1 MTKDELLAYLMTKR
15 TATAGVAVVQQNL
28 NNHQNQLNA
37 AKLKLRKTIIGLW
50 VLTILVLLTSG
61 AEGIAP
67 FLVIT
72 IGLMAFKYFMY
83 IRPAQQGVAEDQSN
97 LQIELKEPKYV
108 EGAKNFPE
116 KFYNYS
122 DAFRL
127 WKLVS
132 ENRVDDLHSA
142 FNLLETQHFQEDQLA
157 TQEEIKSL
165 QQDIAG
171 DAHLAAISSTVSAI
185 NSFRK

>member
-1 MTKDELLAYLMTKR
+1 M
-15 TATAGVAVVQQNL
+15 VQQNL
-28 NNHQNQLNA
+28 VTNQNKLNA
-37 AKLKLRKTIIGLW
+37 GKLKFRKTIIGFW
-50 VLTILVLLTSG
+50 ILDVLLVISSG
-61 AEGIAP
+61 TEGIAP
-67 FLVIT
+67 FMVIT
-72 IGLMAFKYFMY
+72 LGLMAFKYFVF
-83 IRPAQQGVAEDQSN
+83 IRPAQQNVAKDKSN
-97 LQIELKEPKYV
+97 LETELKEPKYQA
-108 EGAKNFPE
+108 GAKDFPE

-171 DAHLAAISSTVSAI
+171 NAHLAAISSTFSAF